1 MDASNCCRAWPHC
14 DRDVADPDVQV
25 LAGVA
30 CRQASQCHAAD
41 LDRTGWAS
49 RNQLAGGRWRA
60 AWTGSD
66 DHGGRHVWATM
77 GSTAVWGH
85 SARHGENPMTST
97 TRWAI
102 AQRRK
107 RLIINQTLRERAQED
122 PRRRHTDLVRPDNLP
137 RSI

>member
-1 MDASNCCRAWPHC
+1 
-14 DRDVADPDVQV
+14 
-25 LAGVA
+25 
-30 CRQASQCHAAD
+30 
-41 LDRTGWAS
+41 
-49 RNQLAGGRWRA
+49 
-60 AWTGSD
+60 
-66 DHGGRHVWATM
+66 
-77 GSTAVWGH
+77 
-85 SARHGENPMTST
+85 MTST